1 MALFNMENPLVLTFG
16 ILGNLVAFL
25 VYLAPAPTF
34 YRILKK
40 KSTEGFQSVP
50 YVVGLLSCML
60 WIYYATLKS
69 NETLLITIN
78 SLGSFIEAIYI
89 FIYISYAPK
98 NAKILALE
106 LIMLLNVFGF
116 GLILVLTHFLVK
128 GSQRVHVLGW
138 ISVILSVSVY
148 VAPLSIMKKV
158 IQTKSVEFMPI
169 SLSSALLLNAVMWF
183 FYGLLLKDFYITVP
197 NIVGFIF
204 GVIQI
209 ILYLIYKKCK
219 VQDKIPTTIKAK
231 IVISPEIH
239 PVCSLPAV
247 EDNQNL
253 EINITVDADEING
266 ESEER
271 MVELSN

>member
-116 GLILVLTHFLVK
+116 GLINSF
-128 GSQRVHVLGW
+128 HVLGW

-197 NIVGFIF
+197 NIVEFIF

>member
-16 ILGNLVAFL
+16 ILGNQFPTFKFALISHLVL
-25 VYLAPAPTF
+25 HVHKKYTRSLMPTF

-219 VQDKIPTTIKAK
+219 
-231 IVISPEIH
+231 
-239 PVCSLPAV
+239 
-247 EDNQNL
+247 
-253 EINITVDADEING
+253 
-266 ESEER
+266 
-271 MVELSN
+271 

>member
-78 SLGSFIEAIYI
+78 SIGSFMEAIYI
-89 FIYISYAPK
+89 FIFISYAPK

-148 VAPLSIMKKV
+148 VAPLSIM
-158 IQTKSVEFMPI
+158 
-169 SLSSALLLNAVMWF
+169 
-183 FYGLLLKDFYITVP
+183 VP

-204 GVIQI
+204 GVLQI
-209 ILYLIYKKCK
+209 ILYLIYKKSK
-219 VQDKIPTTIKAK
+219 VQDKLPTTMKPK

-239 PVCSLPAV
+239 NPVCSLPAV
-247 EDNQNL
+247 EDDQNL

-271 MVELSN
+271 MV

>member
-1 MALFNMENPLVLTFG
+1 
-16 ILGNLVAFL
+16 
-25 VYLAPAPTF
+25 
-34 YRILKK
+34 
-40 KSTEGFQSVP
+40 
-50 YVVGLLSCML
+50 ML

-78 SLGSFIEAIYI
+78 SIGSFMEAIYI

-148 VAPLSIMKKV
+148 AAPLSIMKKV

-169 SLSSALLLNAVMWF
+169 SLSFALLLNAVMWF

-204 GVIQI
+204 GVLQI

-219 VQDKIPTTIKAK
+219 VQEKLPSTIKPN
-231 IVISPEIH
+231 IVISP
-239 PVCSLPAV
+239 

-253 EINITVDADEING
+253 EINITVNADEING
-266 ESEER
+266 DSEER
-271 MVELSN
+271 MVGLSN